1 MFCQLVFTAALLVA
15 AAPEAVPTPAP
26 DKPLTAEELEVAYAR
41 ARLALA
47 QTNLKRV
54 EELNRKLARS
64 VPASVVADLQSD
76 VAEADLQLQQAS
88 SADQDEFA
96 VWLSRAQGELKSA
109 HTRWKNAL
117 DANARL
123 KDAKNSQL
131 FGALDIERFR
141 LRAEVARLQW
151 ERGRQLV
158 SAPRAAQLEWQVE
171 LLNNEVDRLRE
182 EATQVSPFVRYYPIY
197 WYLY

>member
-1 MFCQLVFTAALLVA
+1 MFCPLVLTAVLLA
-15 AAPEAVPTPAP
+15 SATPETVPTPSP
-26 DKPLTAEELEVAYAR
+26 DKPLSAGELKLAYAR
-41 ARLALA
+41 AKLALA

-64 VPASVVADLQSD
+64 VPASVVSDLQSD
-76 VAEADLQLQQAS
+76 VAEADLQVQQAS
-88 SADQDEFA
+88 SADKDEFA

-109 HTRWKNAL
+109 NTRWKNAL